1 MKLSRRR
8 LLHLTAGAAALPAL
22 ARAVRAQA
30 YPSRP
35 VRIVAGFATGGN
47 VDIAARLIGQWLTER
62 IGQPFVVENRPGAGS
77 NIAAEMVVKA
87 APDGYTLLLTTAA
100 NAVNVTL
107 YDKSSFDLIRDIAPV
122 AGIYRE
128 PYVLLV
134 HPSVPATTVAE
145 LIAYAKANPGKLNLA
160 TGGTGSLSHVSG
172 ELLQIM
178 AGIKMVHV
186 SYRGAG
192 LALTDLLGGQVQ
204 VYFSGMSAAI
214 EHIKA
219 GKLRAL
225 AVTTATRSGT
235 LPDLP
240 TIGEFVPGYEASA
253 WYGLGAPRGTPAEI
267 VAKLNKDVGAG
278 LADPKLRARI
288 ADLGGTVLAF
298 SPPEFGKL
306 IVEDTAKW
314 AKVIR
319 TADIRPE

>member
-1 MKLSRRR
+1 MNLARRGF
-8 LLHLTAGAAALPAL
+8 LHLAAAVALPAL
-22 ARAVRAQA
+22 SRGASAQA

-35 VRIVAGFATGGN
+35 VRIIAGFATGGN
-47 VDIAARLIGQWLTER
+47 VDIAARLIGQWLSER
-62 IGQPFVVENRPGAGS
+62 AGQPFVVENRPGAGS
-77 NIAAEMVVKA
+77 NIAAEVVAKA

-128 PYVLLV
+128 PYVLLL
-134 HPSVPATTVAE
+134 HPSVPATTIPQ
-145 LIAYAKANPGKLNLA
+145 LIAYAKASPGKLNLA
-160 TGGTGSLSHVSG
+160 TGGSGSLSHVSG

-214 EHIKA
+214 EHIRA
-219 GKLRAL
+219 GRLRAL
-225 AVTTATRSGT
+225 GVTTATRSAT

-240 TIGEFVPGYEASA
+240 TLGELVGGYEASA
-253 WYGLGAPRGTPAEI
+253 WYGLGTPRSTPAEI
-267 VAKLNKDVGAG
+267 IERLNKDVGAG
-278 LADPKLRARI
+278 LADPKLKARI
-288 ADLGGTVLAF
+288 ADLGGTPLAL
-298 SPPEFGKL
+298 SPTEFGKL
-306 IVEDTAKW
+306 MVEDTAKW

>member
-1 MKLSRRR
+1 MNLVRRR
-8 LLHLTAGAAALPAL
+8 FLHLAAGAAALPAISR
-22 ARAVRAQA
+22 RAIAQA

-35 VRIVAGFATGGN
+35 VRIIAGFATGGN
-47 VDIAARLIGQWLTER
+47 VDIAARLIGQWLSER
-62 IGQPFVVENRPGAGS
+62 AGQPFVVENRPGAGS
-77 NIAAEMVVKA
+77 NIAAEVVAKA

-128 PYVLLV
+128 PYVLLL
-134 HPSVPATTVAE
+134 HPSVPATTIPQ
-145 LIAYAKANPGKLNLA
+145 LIAYAKASPGKLNLA
-160 TGGTGSLSHVSG
+160 TGGSGSLSHVTG

-214 EHIKA
+214 EHIRA
-219 GKLRAL
+219 GRLRAL
-225 AVTTATRSGT
+225 GVTTATRSGT

-240 TIGEFVPGYEASA
+240 TLGELVAGYEASA
-253 WYGLGAPRGTPAEI
+253 WYGLGTPRGTPAEI
-267 VAKLNKDVGAG
+267 IEKLNKDVDAG
-278 LADPKLRARI
+278 LADPKLKARI
-288 ADLGGTVLAF
+288 ADLGGTPLAL

-306 IVEDTAKW
+306 MVEDTAKW

-319 TADIRPE
+319 TADIKPE

>member
-107 YDKSSFDLIRDIAPV
+107 YDKSSFDLIHDIAPV

-134 HPSVPATTVAE
+134 HPSLPATTVAE

-278 LADPKLRARI
+278 LAYPKLRARI

-306 IVEDTAKW
+306 IVEDTEKW

-319 TADIRPE
+319 TADIKPE